1 MAVRRTGMAN
11 VRTAVALI
19 GLVVVT
25 GCAAQVPVP
34 AAPSS
39 SSVSAELPLDYTY
52 LLASSCGERA
62 LLGDYRVVVQDGDV
76 VEVTGLDPDYG
87 YRPEPEDVPSLA
99 DLLRMAEEAEP
110 DAVVGLVTGADGVPV
125 SLSIDH
131 VPNGVDDEECYEVS
145 ELELG
150 AP

>member
-1 MAVRRTGMAN
+1 MAN

-34 AAPSS
+34 AGHSS
-39 SSVSAELPLDYTY
+39 SSESAELPLDYTY

-62 LLGDYRVVVQDGDV
+62 LLGDYRVVVRDGDV
-76 VEVTGLDPDYG
+76 VEVAGLDPDHP
-87 YRPEPEDVPSLA
+87 YRPEPQDVPSLA

-110 DAVVGLVTGADGVPV
+110 DAVVELETGPDGIPV

-145 ELELG
+145 ELVVTS
-150 AP
+150 P